1 MKSLIQKLRLA
12 PRKSVVVVGDIG
24 IDEYIFGAVSR
35 ISPEAPVPVVR
46 EQRREMYFG
55 CAANTAVNC
64 RVLGLDVALIG
75 VVNPHDVYGRSLGSL
90 LNDAKLRA
98 DCIVYSSNRKTTTKT
113 RVIAQNHHCL
123 RIDNEDAMAL
133 TREEFDE
140 VLVQVEQAIKPGCV
154 VLLSDYAK
162 GVITQELI
170 AQVIVLAKSRHVLV
184 IADPK
189 GPNFIKYKGVD
200 YLKPNVHEFK
210 QMVVRF
216 DIPETLSFVEQARA
230 ICKLLSL
237 RGLIVTLGE
246 RGIHFV
252 SETED
257 VFSPAFKQEVF
268 DLSGAGDTVFA
279 YLAFALVHEIAMPEA
294 LVLAN
299 KAAAVAIS
307 HLKTYAVKLEELL
320 DDTIDPEDKVIFD
333 WQQLKNR
340 VELLRAQGR
349 RIVFTNGCFDLLHP
363 GHVRCLHEAKK
374 QGDVLIVA
382 LNTDAS
388 VRRLNKGPERP
399 LNVLGDRASII
410 AGLGAVDFV
419 TSFDQDTPQ
428 EIIDLIL
435 PDVLVKGGDYV
446 AKNIVG
452 YNTVTAHGGRV
463 CIIPLVE
470 GKSTTTIVQKARE
483 RGIAT

>member
-12 PRKSVVVVGDIG
+12 TRKSVVVVGDIG
-24 IDEYIFGAVSR
+24 IDEYVFGSVSR
-35 ISPEAPVPVVR
+35 ISPEAPVPIVR

-64 RVLGLDVALIG
+64 RALGLDVSLIG
-75 VVNPHDVYGRSLGSL
+75 VVNPQDLYGKSLSDL
-90 LNDAKLRA
+90 LSNADLDAHSV
-98 DCIVYSSNRKTTTKT
+98 VYSSSRKTTTKT

-123 RIDNEDAMAL
+123 RIDNEDSAEL
-133 TREEFDE
+133 TSEEFE
-140 VLVQVEQAIKPGCV
+140 AVAVQLEQCIKPGCV

-162 GVITQELI
+162 GIVTPALIKKVMEL
-170 AQVIVLAKSRHVLV
+170 ARRCGVLV

-189 GPNFIKYKGVD
+189 GPNFAKYRGVD
-200 YLKPNVHEFK
+200 YLKPNAHEFK

-216 DIPETLSFVEQARA
+216 DIPETLSFVEQARV
-230 ICKLLSL
+230 ICRELCL
-237 RGLIVTLGE
+237 RGLVVTLGE
-246 RGIHFV
+246 RGIHFI

-257 VFSPAFKQEVF
+257 IFSPAFKQEVF

-279 YLAFALVHEIAMPEA
+279 YLAFALVHEVAMSQA

-307 HLKTYAVKLEELL
+307 HMKTYAVRLEELL
-320 DDTIDPEDKVIFD
+320 DDTADPEEKIIFD
-333 WQQLKNR
+333 WQRLKER
-340 VELLRAQGR
+340 LELLRNQGR
-349 RIVFTNGCFDLLHP
+349 RIVFTNGCFDLLHS
-363 GHVRCLHEAKK
+363 GHVRCLFEAKK

-399 LNVLGDRASII
+399 LNSLPDRAVII
-410 AGLGAVDFV
+410 AGLQSVDFV
-419 TSFDQDTPQ
+419 TSFDQDTPA
-428 EIIDLIL
+428 EIIDLL
-435 PDVLVKGGDYV
+435 VPDVLVKGGDYV
-446 AKNIVG
+446 AENIVG
-452 YNTVTAHGGRV
+452 YNTVTARGGRV

-470 GKSTTTIVQKARE
+470 GKSTSNIVQKARE
-483 RGIAT
+483 RGIST